1 MWYMEETTDSGW
13 HALRNMPEVSQSLK
27 PDTLTKA
34 KREASSIRTY
44 DDSVIC
50 IGHEISND
58 SHIVNPVAF
67 KEGKGKWHRMSYDGD
82 DVFVDGK
89 RQER

>member
-34 KREASSIRTY
+34 KRKASSSRTY

-50 IGHEISND
+50 IGHEISD
-58 SHIVNPVAF
+58 DLHIVNPVAF
-67 KEGKGKWHRMSYDGD
+67 RNGKSKWHNIVYIGD

-89 RQER
+89 KQER

>member
-58 SHIVNPVAF
+58 L
-67 KEGKGKWHRMSYDGD
+67 HREPSRIQG
-82 DVFVDGK
+82 
-89 RQER
+89 RQG

>member
-13 HALRNMPEVSQSLK
+13 HALRNMPEVSQSLT
-27 PDTLTKA
+27 PDALTKA
-34 KREASSIRTY
+34 KREASSSRTY

-50 IGHEISND
+50 IGNEISND

-67 KEGKGKWHRMSYDGD
+67 KEGKGKWHNIVYIGD